1 MHKLWSRKV
10 PAKLLAGLILL
21 GALMLPLPLLARGDT
36 EDASP
41 AGDIPDSQVFVTFT
55 SVQSGYT
62 LEVPEGW
69 ARTTDGADV
78 ELTFHY
84 DGISVSLTTA
94 PQQHTAD
101 TVGAIQEEKLKATG
115 REVDIRSVKE
125 IRLAGGPAVLMV
137 YESDS
142 EQEPITHKN
151 VRLEVDSY
159 FFYRAGRLA
168 ELRMWAPKGA
178 DNIDQWQRIA
188 NSFRW
193 Q

>member
-41 AGDIPDSQVFVTFT
+41 AGDIPDSQVFVPFT
-55 SVQSGYT
+55 SVQGGYA

-69 ARTTDGADV
+69 ARTTNGADV
-78 ELTFHY
+78 ELTSHY
-84 DGISVSLTTA
+84 NGLAVSLTTA
-94 PQQHTAD
+94 QLQPTAG
-101 TVGAIQEEKLKATG
+101 TVGAIQGQKLKASG

-125 IRLAGGPAVLMV
+125 VSLAGGPAVLMA

-142 EQEPITHKN
+142 EQEPITHKK

-159 FFYRAGRLA
+159 FFYREGRFA